1 MSGFVATA
9 PVPPADASIDA
20 IANDGWFPT
29 LSIAA
34 TRNAVRL
41 DGTVTDERLRAALV
55 NAMLDINRQLRSFK
69 AERAA
74 LGQASLEAASA
85 GELVDGKP
93 RLVLL
98 YLRAVMCSAKADL
111 NERYRDFDA
120 DAANPRLKDGE
131 PSTDEQRRNA
141 QWAVRD
147 ILGQSHVFVELI

>member
-9 PVPPADASIDA
+9 PVPLADASIDA

-29 LSIAA
+29 LSIAD

-55 NAMLDINRQLRSFK
+55 NAMMDVNRQLRSFK

-85 GELVDGKP
+85 GESIDGKP

-111 NERYRDFDA
+111 MERYRDFDA
-120 DAANPRLKDGE
+120 DGKRSREFDGE
-131 PSTDEQRRNA
+131 PSIDEQRRNA

>member
-29 LSIAA
+29 LSIAD

-55 NAMLDINRQLRSFK
+55 NAMMDVNRQLRSFK

>member
-9 PVPPADASIDA
+9 PVPPADAPSDA
-20 IANDGWFPT
+20 IANDGWFPA
-29 LSIAA
+29 LSMAD
-34 TRNAVRL
+34 TRNSVRL

-55 NAMLDINRQLRSFK
+55 NAMMDVNRQLRTFK
-69 AERAA
+69 TERSA
-74 LGQASLEAASA
+74 LGQASLAAASA
-85 GELVDGKP
+85 DEMVDGKP

-111 NERYRDFDA
+111 TERYRDFDA
-120 DAANPRLKDGE
+120 DAANPRVKDAE
-131 PSTDEQRRNA
+131 PATDEQRRNA

>member
-9 PVPPADASIDA
+9 PVPPADSPSDA
-20 IANDGWFPT
+20 IANDGWFPA
-29 LSIAA
+29 LSMAD
-34 TRNAVRL
+34 TRNSVRI

-55 NAMLDINRQLRSFK
+55 NAMMDVNRQLRAFK
-69 AERAA
+69 AERVA
-74 LGQASLEAASA
+74 LGQASLAAASA
-85 GELVDGKP
+85 DEMVDGKP

-111 NERYRDFDA
+111 TERYRDFDA
-120 DAANPRLKDGE
+120 DAANPRVKDAE
-131 PSTDEQRRNA
+131 PAIDEQRRNA

>member
-41 DGTVTDERLRAALV
+41 DGTVTPERLRAALV

>member
-9 PVPPADASIDA
+9 PVPPADVPSDA
-20 IANDGWFPT
+20 IANDGWFPA
-29 LSIAA
+29 LSIAD

-55 NAMLDINRQLRSFK
+55 NAMMDINRQLRSFK
-69 AERAA
+69 AERSA
-74 LGQASLEAASA
+74 LGQASLADASA
-85 GELVDGKP
+85 GEMVDGKP

-111 NERYRDFDA
+111 TERYSDFDA
-120 DAANPRLKDGE
+120 VPTNPRTKDLE
-131 PSTDEQRRNA
+131 ATPDEQRRNA

>member
-9 PVPPADASIDA
+9 PVPPAEAPSDE
-20 IANDGWFPT
+20 IANDGWFPP
-29 LSIAA
+29 LSIAD

-55 NAMLDINRQLRSFK
+55 NAMMDINRQLRSFK

-74 LGQASLEAASA
+74 LGQASLAAASA
-85 GELVDGKP
+85 DEMVDGKP

-111 NERYRDFDA
+111 TERYRDFDA
-120 DAANPRLKDGE
+120 DATNPRVKDAE

>member
-9 PVPPADASIDA
+9 PSPPAADPQDA
-20 IANDGWFPT
+20 IANDGWFPP
-29 LSIAA
+29 LSMAN
-34 TRNAVRL
+34 TRNAMRL
-41 DGTVTDERLRAALV
+41 DGTVTPERLRAALV
-55 NAMLDINRQLRSFK
+55 NAMMDINRQLRAFK

-85 GELVDGKP
+85 GELVDGQP

-111 NERYRDFDA
+111 VERYRDFDA
-120 DAANPRLKDGE
+120 DGNRSRLEDHE
-131 PSTDEQRRNA
+131 PSADEQRRNA

-147 ILGQSHVFVELI
+147 ILGQPHVHAELI

>member
-9 PVPPADASIDA
+9 PVPPATDPQDA
-20 IANDGWFPT
+20 IENDGWFPS

-41 DGTVTDERLRAALV
+41 DGTVTPERLRAALV
-55 NAMLDINRQLRSFK
+55 NAMLNINRQLRGFK
-69 AERAA
+69 AERSAA
-74 LGQASLEAASA
+74 GQASLEAASA
-85 GELVDGKP
+85 GESIDGQP

-111 NERYRDFDA
+111 MERYRDFDA
-120 DAANPRLKDGE
+120 DGKRSREFDGE
-131 PSTDEQRRNA
+131 PSIDEERRNV

-147 ILGQSHVFVELI
+147 ILGQTHVVAELI

>member
-9 PVPPADASIDA
+9 PVPPADAPTDA
-20 IANDGWFPT
+20 IANDGWFPA
-29 LSIAA
+29 LSMAD
-34 TRNAVRL
+34 TRNSVRL

-55 NAMLDINRQLRSFK
+55 NAMMDVNRQLRTFK
-69 AERAA
+69 TERSA
-74 LGQASLEAASA
+74 LGQASLAAASA
-85 GELVDGKP
+85 DEMVDGKP

-111 NERYRDFDA
+111 TERYRDFDA
-120 DAANPRLKDGE
+120 DAANPRVKDAE
-131 PSTDEQRRNA
+131 PATDEQRRNA

>member
-9 PVPPADASIDA
+9 PMPPADASIDA

-29 LSIAA
+29 LSIAD

-55 NAMLDINRQLRSFK
+55 NAMMDVNRQLRSFK

>member
-41 DGTVTDERLRAALV
+41 DGTVTAERLRAALV
-55 NAMLDINRQLRSFK
+55 NAMMDVNRQLRSFK

-74 LGQASLEAASA
+74 LGQASLEAAGA

>member
-41 DGTVTDERLRAALV
+41 DGTVTPERLRAALV

-74 LGQASLEAASA
+74 LGQASLAAASA
-85 GELVDGKP
+85 DEMVDGKP

-111 NERYRDFDA
+111 TERYRDFDA

-131 PSTDEQRRNA
+131 PSIDEQRRNA

>member
-9 PVPPADASIDA
+9 PVPPADAPSDA
-20 IANDGWFPT
+20 IANDGWFPP
-29 LSIAA
+29 LSIAE

-55 NAMLDINRQLRSFK
+55 NAMMDVNRQLRTFK
-69 AERAA
+69 TERSA
-74 LGQASLEAASA
+74 LGQASLAAASA
-85 GELVDGKP
+85 DEMVDGKP

-111 NERYRDFDA
+111 TERYRDFDA
-120 DAANPRLKDGE
+120 DAANPRIKDAE
-131 PSTDEQRRNA
+131 PATDEQRRNA

>member
-29 LSIAA
+29 LSIAD

-55 NAMLDINRQLRSFK
+55 NAMMDVNRQLRSFK

-111 NERYRDFDA
+111 TERYRDFDA
-120 DAANPRLKDGE
+120 DAANPRVKDVE

>member
-1 MSGFVATA
+1 MSGFIATA

-29 LSIAA
+29 LSIAD
-34 TRNAVRL
+34 TRNTVRL

-55 NAMLDINRQLRSFK
+55 NAMMDVNRQLRSFK

-111 NERYRDFDA
+111 TERYRDFDA

>member
-9 PVPPADASIDA
+9 PVPPAEAPSDA
-20 IANDGWFPT
+20 IANDGWFPP
-29 LSIAA
+29 LSIAD

-55 NAMLDINRQLRSFK
+55 NAMMDVNRQLRAFK
-69 AERAA
+69 AERSA
-74 LGQASLEAASA
+74 LGQASLAAASA
-85 GELVDGKP
+85 DEMVDGKP

-111 NERYRDFDA
+111 TERYRDFDA
-120 DAANPRLKDGE
+120 DAANPRVRDAE
-131 PSTDEQRRNA
+131 PATDEQRRNA

>member
-9 PVPPADASIDA
+9 PVPPADAPSDA
-20 IANDGWFPT
+20 IANDGWFPA
-29 LSIAA
+29 LSMAD
-34 TRNAVRL
+34 TRNSVRL

-55 NAMLDINRQLRSFK
+55 NAMMDVNRQLRAFK
-69 AERAA
+69 AERSA
-74 LGQASLEAASA
+74 LGQASLAAASA
-85 GELVDGKP
+85 DEMVDGKP

-111 NERYRDFDA
+111 TERYRDFDA
-120 DAANPRLKDGE
+120 DAANPRVKESE
-131 PSTDEQRRNA
+131 PATDEQRRNA